1 MSKPELKFKLIIV
14 GDQAV
19 GKTCMLLKYVD
30 NNFPETH
37 LATIGVE
44 YKNKTIET
52 NKYKVNLQIWDTAGQ
67 ERFKAITKSFFQN
80 TNGIIFVYD
89 ITKRETFQGV
99 KDWIKDSEIY
109 GKYSRVLV
117 GNKTDLNE
125 QRKVK
130 FDELKEFGLKKK
142 IEVIETSAKNGTN
155 INEVFQKVV
164 DLLISSHTEEEL
176 LKEFASKGQDIN
188 LTKAKNQKKKIL
200 SNVEIN
206 NYLIFINHNIKLIF
220 FIKFKNF

>member
-1 MSKPELKFKLIIV
+1 MNKPELKFKLIIV

-142 IEVIETSAKNGTN
+142 IEVIEASAKNGTN

-188 LTKAKNQKKKIL
+188 LTKAKNQKKKKIL

-206 NYLIFINHNIKLIF
+206 NYLIFINHNIK
-220 FIKFKNF
+220 

>member
-109 GKYSRVLV
+109 GKYSRILV

-188 LTKAKNQKKKIL
+188 LTKAKNQKKKNSL
-200 SNVEIN
+200 
-206 NYLIFINHNIKLIF
+206 KC
-220 FIKFKNF
+220 

>member
-206 NYLIFINHNIKLIF
+206 NYLSIII
-220 FIKFKNF
+220 